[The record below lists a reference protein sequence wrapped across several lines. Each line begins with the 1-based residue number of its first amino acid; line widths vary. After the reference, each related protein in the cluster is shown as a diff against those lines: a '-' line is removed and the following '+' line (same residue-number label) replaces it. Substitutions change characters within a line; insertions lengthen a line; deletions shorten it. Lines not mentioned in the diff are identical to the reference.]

1 MPSRSH
7 RRTPNSHRRRL
18 GLATGAVLVAG
29 AIAVPAVNAATEPAV
44 TAKASAKRLHDD
56 FNGDGYAD
64 LAVGAPGTTVNTQAR
79 AGSVSVLY
87 GSASGLSTS
96 RKQVLKGPGVK
107 DPEGWRGLYGSHLE
121 SGDLDGDGYADL
133 VSVIQDYKVDIDD
146 GYTVQVAWGGPDG
159 LSAQPTTLMWTP
171 LVPAATGL
179 FTVADVD
186 GDKHPDLVTLS
197 NDDWQSWDPEKS
209 NGDGTV
215 FHGPSDREGRP
226 AKKDY
231 FTIAGKTQSY
241 QSLTA
246 GDVDGDGAAD
256 LAVRTTKADGTR
268 GVELLLGGTGGFT
281 RKGLLKDAQGRT
293 VPGEDAAIGDL
304 DKDGYGDIVVGHSS
318 ESTTGLPTK
327 GGAVAVV
334 YGGPQGVSTSR
345 KAVWINQD
353 TAGVPGAAE
362 KGDGM
367 GTGLSIGDTDGDGYL
382 DVATGL
388 PGEDLDAVTDAGA
401 VLVLRGGASGLT
413 GTGAKAFTQNTA
425 KVPGT
430 AEKSDRFG
438 ADTALVDADGDKR
451 NGLVVGDPDENATDG
466 SAWVLS
472 TTSTGITATGSFSFG
487 PATMGFTASKA
498 RFGAAVSG

>member
-7 RRTPNSHRRRL
+7 RRTPISRRRRL
-18 GLATGAVLVAG
+18 GLATGVVLVAG
-29 AIAVPAVNAATEPAV
+29 AIAVPAVNAATESAV
-44 TAKASAKRLHDD
+44 TAKASTKRLHDD
-56 FNGDGYAD
+56 FNGDGFAD
-64 LAVGAPGTTVNTQAR
+64 VAIGAPGTTVNTQER

-87 GSASGLSTS
+87 GSASGLAAS

-107 DPEGWRGLYGSHLE
+107 DPEGWRGLYGSQLE

-133 VSVIQDYKVDIDD
+133 VSVIQDYKVDIDN
-146 GYTVQVAWGGPDG
+146 GHTVQVNWGGPGG
-159 LSAQPTTLMWTP
+159 LSAQPTTIVWTP
-171 LVPAATGL
+171 LKSATTGL

-186 GDKHPDLVTLS
+186 GDQHPDVVTLTD
-197 NDDWQSWDPEKS
+197 DDWLSADPEKT

-215 FHGPSDREGRP
+215 FHGPFDREGHP

-231 FTIAGKTQSY
+231 FTIAGKSQSY

-256 LAVRTTKADGTR
+256 LAVRTTKADGSR

-281 RKGLLKDAQGRT
+281 RKGLLKDAQGRV
-293 VPGEDAAIGDL
+293 VPGDDAAIGDL
-304 DKDGYGDIVVGHSS
+304 NKDGHGDIVIGHPA

-334 YGGPQGVSTSR
+334 YGGPQGVSTTR

-367 GTGLSIGDTDGDGYL
+367 GTGLSLGDTNGDGYL
-382 DVATGL
+382 EVATGL
-388 PGEDLDAVTDAGA
+388 PGEDLDTVAEAGA

-413 GTGAKAFTQNTA
+413 GTGSKAFTQSTA
-425 KVPGT
+425 HVPGT
-430 AEKSDRFG
+430 AEKGDKFG
-438 ADTALVDADGDKR
+438 AATVLVDADGDKKD
-451 NGLVVGDPDENATDG
+451 GLVVGDPDENATDG
-466 SAWVLS
+466 SVWVFS

-487 PATMGFTASKA
+487 PTTMGFTASKA
-498 RFGAAVSG
+498 RFGAAVSD